1 MSKMKRHLETL
12 IGDDQFDPEKIHQQE
27 FAGMPPDRFN
37 AGAWDV
43 EPMKEEFVGWAFKCF
58 GRKDYMFFPPLT
70 EFETWLVS
78 PENGFDVQDIQAIYP
93 LSVVIN
99 QPYVKHYG

>member
-1 MSKMKRHLETL
+1 MSKTKRYLEEI
-12 IGDDQFDPEKIHQQE
+12 IGDEEYDPEKIHKQE
-27 FAGMPPDRFN
+27 FAGAQPDRYN
-37 AGAWDV
+37 SGAWDV

-58 GRKDYMFFPPLT
+58 GRKNYMFFHTLK
-70 EFETWLVS
+70 EFDEWVMS
-78 PENGFDVQDIQAIYP
+78 PENGFDPKEIQAIYP